1 MLYLELTNPQIPFGA
16 LIITKI
22 ATKPSMIKYIEPKSA
37 NVSLK
42 MKNTRTPIIGP
53 SIVPIPPITTIKI
66 TNAVQS
72 LMLNAAS
79 GDILSF

>member
-1 MLYLELTNPQIPFGA
+1 
-16 LIITKI
+16 
-22 ATKPSMIKYIEPKSA
+22 
-37 NVSLK
+37 

-72 LMLNAAS
+72 LTLNAAS